1 MMIIDLTSEWSH
13 RTHDHHDISTVSAQ
27 EHRLH
32 FRAAFPFFLSVAD
45 RITMSPSVLI
55 NDGHVDVDAKFSARK
70 VHSTRSAVLH
80 RSLHHDPAR
89 VVKAQR
95 HILTLSSGQD
105 IVDATGG
112 AAVACIGHGDVR

>member
-1 MMIIDLTSEWSH
+1 MIIVLTSEWSH
-13 RTHDHHDISTVSAQ
+13 RTHDHHDKRTVSAQ

-45 RITMSPSVLI
+45 RITMSPTVLI
-55 NDGHVDVDAKFSARK
+55 NNGHDAVDAKFSSRK
-70 VHSTRSAVLH
+70 VGSTASAVLH

-95 HILTLSSGQD
+95 HTLTLSCGRD